1 MQDIA
6 APTQQDGEKR
16 KARSPKIEIPLLERA
31 AVSPNEL
38 AALFGRQTV
47 WGYRQIYAGRVK
59 VIHTLGRIMVPIHE
73 VKRLLGDAQ
82 TYNGKPKSDTAAE
95 VEP

>member
-1 MQDIA
+1 MQDK
-6 APTQQDGEKR
+6 PTQQQDGETR
-16 KARSPKIEIPLLERA
+16 KARSPKIEVPLLERA

-73 VKRLLGDAQ
+73 VKRLLGGAQ
-82 TYNGKPKSDTAAE
+82 TYNEKSKAKPAAE
-95 VEP
+95 VAQ